1 MTEHT
6 RTYTWHDPTEAIR
19 TGLAMSG
26 LEYLQALIDGS
37 LPAPPICE
45 TLGFRLTAVDDGRCV
60 AEMDVGQHLLNPLG
74 IIHGSAIIA
83 LLDSTAGSAVH
94 STLPAGV
101 GYGTVTLTTN
111 FLRSATAEAGRLT
124 ATGTVLKVGRSVG
137 TAESRLVDGEGRL
150 LAHATTACAILRG

>member
-6 RTYTWHDPTEAIR
+6 RTYTWQDPSEAIR

-37 LPAPPICE
+37 LPLPPICE
-45 TLGFRLTAVDDGRCV
+45 TLGFRLTEVDEGRCV
-60 AEMDVGQHLLNPLG
+60 AEMDTGQHLLNPLG
-74 IIHGSAIIA
+74 TVHGSAIIA

-101 GYGTVTLTTN
+101 GYGTATLTTN
-111 FLRSATAEAGRLT
+111 FLRSATAETGRIT
-124 ATGTVLKVGRSVG
+124 ATGTVLKTGRSVG
-137 TAESRLVDGEGRL
+137 TAESRLVDSEGRL